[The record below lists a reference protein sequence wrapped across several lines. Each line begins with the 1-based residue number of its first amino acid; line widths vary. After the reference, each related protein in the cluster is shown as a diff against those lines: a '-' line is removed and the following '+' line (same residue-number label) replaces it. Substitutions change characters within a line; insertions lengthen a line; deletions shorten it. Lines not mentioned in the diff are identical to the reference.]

1 MTCREIREALDAL
14 LDGELDAGEELTVRD
29 HLDWCRGCVQ
39 DYNDLREWHGSLA
52 DALAGEAVG
61 PTTAERRRT
70 ADAVIAAIRPRTV
83 PMSRLAALVAIG
95 LSVGIVASA
104 VSLSRPPGDQV
115 ARVVER
121 IRERQSHD
129 AQLRAVSAEIERDL
143 GEARKV
149 IAARGPEDP
158 AARSVAIGSLNIARR
173 LGADPLEELRRNG
186 DLAATVLNAGA
197 APAGCISI
205 TRTVD
210 GATISVTQ
218 GTDGRI
224 RVSVPGYQVEARNM
238 KELLSD
244 HDELCRRYRISG
256 SDGFLTVGDSAAGAD
271 WKGRLNLLLRTGA
284 WDEQAQWDAYRDWAA
299 AKAVDAKE
307 FEHRIRSYQE
317 RCRDS
322 AKKTASAAPAVNV
335 EAVLRE
341 VKTLTRGELKRT
353 QERIESETKKLE
365 ARLQEA
371 RELRE
376 RARGLRLFAE
386 EAGRDR

>member
-14 LDGELDAGEELTVRD
+14 LDGELEAGEELTVRD
-29 HLDWCRGCVQ
+29 HLDWCRACSQ
-39 DYNDLREWHGSLA
+39 DYDDLREWHGSLA
-52 DALAGEAVG
+52 DALGGEAAR

-70 ADAVIAAIRPRTV
+70 ADAVIAAIRPRLI

-104 VSLSRPPGDQV
+104 VAFSRPRRDEV

-121 IRERQSHD
+121 IRERQSRD
-129 AQLRAVSAEIERDL
+129 AQLRAVSAEIEQDL

-149 IAARGPEDP
+149 IAVRGPDDP
-158 AARSVAIGSLNIARR
+158 AARSVAIGSLNIARQ
-173 LGADPLEELRRNG
+173 LGSDPLDELRKH
-186 DLAATVLNAGA
+186 DALTPMVLHAPPAAAECV
-197 APAGCISI
+197 SI

-218 GTDGRI
+218 KTDGRI
-224 RVSVPGYQVEARNM
+224 RVAVPGYAFEVRSM
-238 KELLSD
+238 KELMSD
-244 HDELCRRYRISG
+244 HAELCRRYGISG
-256 SDGFLTVGDSAAGAD
+256 TDGILSVGDSAAGAD

-299 AKAVDAKE
+299 ARAASPKE
-307 FEHRIRSYQE
+307 FERRIRGYQE
-317 RCRDS
+317 RCREA
-322 AKKTASAAPAVNV
+322 AKPMTAAPAAVNV
-335 EAVLRE
+335 EAIVRE

-353 QERIESETKKLE
+353 QERIESETRKLE
-365 ARLQEA
+365 ARLQEV
-371 RELRE
+371 RDLRD

-386 EAGRDR
+386 EAGRD

>member
-14 LDGELDAGEELTVRD
+14 LDGELEAGEELTVRD
-29 HLDWCRGCVQ
+29 HLDWCRACSQ
-39 DYNDLREWHGSLA
+39 DYQDLREWHGSLA
-52 DALAGEAVG
+52 DALAGEAPR

-70 ADAVIAAIRPRTV
+70 ADAVIAAVRPRMI
-83 PMSRLAALVAIG
+83 PMSRLAALIAIG

-104 VSLSRPPGDQV
+104 VAFSRPRRDEV

-121 IRERQSHD
+121 IRERQSRD

-149 IAARGPEDP
+149 IAVRGPDDP
-158 AARSVAIGSLNIARR
+158 AVRSVAVGSLNIARQ
-173 LGADPLEELRRNG
+173 LGSDPIDELRKHG
-186 DLAATVLNAGA
+186 DLTPMVLNAPP
-197 APAGCISI
+197 APAECVSI

-218 GTDGRI
+218 RTDGRI
-224 RVSVPGYQVEARNM
+224 RVAVPGYAFEVRSM
-238 KELLSD
+238 KELMSD
-244 HDELCRRYRISG
+244 HGELCRRYGISG
-256 SDGFLTVGDSAAGAD
+256 TDGVLAVGDSAASAD

-299 AKAVDAKE
+299 ARAGNAKE
-307 FEHRIRSYQE
+307 FERRIHGYQE
-317 RCRDS
+317 RCRE
-322 AKKTASAAPAVNV
+322 ATKTMTAAAPAVNV
-335 EAVLRE
+335 DAIVRE

-353 QERIESETKKLE
+353 QDRIESETRKLE
-365 ARLQEA
+365 ARLLEV
-371 RELRE
+371 RELRD

-386 EAGRDR
+386 EAGRD